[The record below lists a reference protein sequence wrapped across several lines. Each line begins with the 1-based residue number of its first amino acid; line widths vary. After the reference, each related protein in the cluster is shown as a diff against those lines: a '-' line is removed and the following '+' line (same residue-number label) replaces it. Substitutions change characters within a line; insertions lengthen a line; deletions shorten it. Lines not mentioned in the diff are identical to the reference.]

1 MRTKWGHQE
10 EASQSRETANHH
22 WRVARKGDE
31 TRQKP
36 ETEQGRRES
45 IGKECGMPRGKCTA
59 KRRRIIW
66 GKRGTN
72 NVENKRRVQ
81 RRRRRKY
88 IQ

>member
-1 MRTKWGHQE
+1 
-10 EASQSRETANHH
+10 
-22 WRVARKGDE
+22 VARKGGE

-36 ETEQGRRES
+36 EIEQGRRES
-45 IGKECGMPRGKCTA
+45 IGEEYGASRGKCTA

-72 NVENKRRVQ
+72 NIENRRRVQ

-88 IQ
+88 VQ

>member
-1 MRTKWGHQE
+1 M
-10 EASQSRETANHH
+10 
-22 WRVARKGDE
+22 ARKDGK

-36 ETEQGRRES
+36 EIEQGKRES
-45 IGKECGMPRGKCTA
+45 IGEECGVPRGKCAA

-72 NVENKRRVQ
+72 KVENRRRVQ